1 MEWSIFNCSL
11 VTDTIRLT
19 KMVEQ
24 HKCIRDRKCQKFI
37 LGSKTGN
44 VRNGEGIRNWK
55 YPKQSVSELKV
66 SVKKTHPKR
75 AFLSRCFVLFRPFL
89 LSGSLNC
96 KPVVSET
103 FQFFFITL
111 ALSVS
116 ELNRS
121 SFWKI
126 SPKNEFSSL
135 SDSDTFHS
143 PRHRQAD
150 THRKSKVTLYFT
162 HFNLLVITSMCAIQY
177 GNKGTI

>member
-103 FQFFFITL
+103 FQFFYYTGTF
-111 ALSVS
+111 
-116 ELNRS
+116 
-121 SFWKI
+121 SFWIKQKQFL
-126 SPKNEFSSL
+126 KNFSQKWVFLTIRFWHFPFSQTQT
-135 SDSDTFHS
+135 SWHS
-143 PRHRQAD
+143 
-150 THRKSKVTLYFT
+150 
-162 HFNLLVITSMCAIQY
+162 
-177 GNKGTI
+177 